1 MYYSAYIA
9 VSFVNSMLALFL
21 ITCNTKSEWIVFFS
35 CKHDRMA
42 KFIWT
47 KGNVLCY
54 STNYAMHG
62 VCEHSKPTTP
72 LLDTCRCGVVLA
84 TSLTWKAIGIL
95 FTCCSVKV
103 QLTENIPN
111 VTNTADH
118 CRRWSHI
125 VFIRGSP
132 LYSWGNDPVRH
143 GAVFLNAYYKCQ
155 QTLLM

>member
-1 MYYSAYIA
+1 MQCMVY
-9 VSFVNSMLALFL
+9 VNIQNRQL
-21 ITCNTKSEWIVFFS
+21 
-35 CKHDRMA
+35 H
-42 KFIWT
+42 
-47 KGNVLCY
+47 
-54 STNYAMHG
+54 
-62 VCEHSKPTTP
+62 

-125 VFIRGSP
+125 VFIRESP

-143 GAVFLNAYYKCQ
+143 GAVFLNAYLHFRALQ
-155 QTLLM
+155 RPTNTLNVVTCAKSLPLPDMYVFFDICNNIYPLS